1 MTIMNY
7 ISLNHNSKKVNFEN
21 ALINGLAPDKGLY
34 FPEYIPKLSTKLFK
48 NIDNISNNEIAY
60 KVIKPFVGNC
70 VDKNNLI
77 KIIEDTLSFEF
88 PLKQINNLIYSLEL
102 FHGPTL
108 AFKDVG
114 ARFMARFLGYIN
126 EKKRNKKITVL
137 VATSGDTGGAV
148 ASGFN
153 NIEGIDVVIL
163 YPKNK
168 VSKIQEKQLT
178 TLGNNIY
185 ALEVDG
191 DFDECQNMAKN
202 IFVDDQIN
210 NEIDITSANS
220 INVGRWLPQTF
231 YYFFA
236 YKEIFKRGLT
246 NKKNVFSVP
255 SGNFGNICAG
265 LLCKLM
271 GLPIN
276 HFISSTNINNVVPI
290 FLKTGQYKP
299 KKTIKTISNAMD
311 VGNPSNFIRIQ
322 NLYKNDFHKLKKIMS
337 GYYFSDSQTS
347 NEIYNI
353 FKKHNYILDPHGA
366 IGCLGLKKFLSSNEN
381 YFGVFLETAHPI
393 KFLEIVEK
401 KIKEKI
407 PVPKQI
413 KNILNKNGNKTP
425 ISNYNELKSF
435 LLK

>member
-1 MTIMNY
+1 MKY
-7 ISLNHNSKKVNFEN
+7 ISLNQNSAPTSFRN
-21 ALINGLAPDKGLY
+21 AVINGLAPDKGLY
-34 FPEYIPKLSTKLFK
+34 YPEYTPKLSKKF
-48 NIDNISNNEIAY
+48 IDNIQHYSNYEIAY
-60 KVIKPFVGNC
+60 NVIKPFIGDC
-70 VDKNNLI
+70 IDKKNLN
-77 KIIEDTLSFEF
+77 KIIKNTLSFEF
-88 PLKQINNLIYSLEL
+88 PLKEINSKIYSLEL

-114 ARFMARFLGYIN
+114 ARFMARFLGFIA
-126 EKKRNKKITVL
+126 EKKRNEKITVL

-168 VSKIQEKQLT
+168 VSQIQEKQLT
-178 TLGNNIY
+178 TFGNNIN

-191 DFDECQNMAKN
+191 DFDDCQNMVKN
-202 IFVDDQIN
+202 IFIDSQIN
-210 NEIDITSANS
+210 SKIDITSANS

-236 YKEIFKRGLT
+236 YKEIKRRLGN
-246 NKKNVFSVP
+246 NKTVFSVP

-265 LLCKLM
+265 LLSKLM
-271 GLPIN
+271 GLPID
-276 HFISSTNINNVVPI
+276 HFISATNINNVVPL
-290 FLKTGQYKP
+290 FLKTGEYIP

-322 NLYKNDFHKLKKIMS
+322 NLYNNDFHKLKKTMS
-337 GYYFSDSQTS
+337 GFYFSDSMTRDK
-347 NEIYNI
+347 IYNV
-353 FKKHNYILDPHGA
+353 FKKYNYILDPHGA
-366 IGCLGLKKFLSSNEN
+366 IGYLGLKKFLKSNKN

-413 KNILNKNGNKTP
+413 KNILNKNGKKTP
-425 ISNYNELKSF
+425 ISSYNELKSF

>member
-1 MTIMNY
+1 MNY

-34 FPEYIPKLSTKLFK
+34 YPEYTPKLSKKF
-48 NIDNISNNEIAY
+48 IDNIQHYSNYEIAY
-60 KVIKPFVGNC
+60 KVIKPFIGDC
-70 VDKNNLI
+70 IDKKNLN
-77 KIIEDTLSFEF
+77 KIIKNTLSFEF
-88 PLKQINNLIYSLEL
+88 PLKEINSKIYSLEL

-114 ARFMARFLGYIN
+114 ARFMARFLGFIA
-126 EKKRNKKITVL
+126 EKKRNEKITVL

-168 VSKIQEKQLT
+168 VSQIQEKQLT
-178 TLGNNIY
+178 TFGNNIN

-191 DFDECQNMAKN
+191 DFDDCQNMVKN
-202 IFVDDQIN
+202 IFIDSQIN
-210 NEIDITSANS
+210 SKIDITSANS

-236 YKEIFKRGLT
+236 YKEIKRRLGN
-246 NKKNVFSVP
+246 NKTVFSVP

-265 LLCKLM
+265 LLSKLM
-271 GLPIN
+271 GLPID
-276 HFISSTNINNVVPI
+276 HFISATNINNVVPL
-290 FLKTGQYKP
+290 FLKTGEYIP

-322 NLYKNDFHKLKKIMS
+322 NLYNNDFHKLKKTMS
-337 GYYFSDSQTS
+337 GFYFSDSMTRDK
-347 NEIYNI
+347 IYNV
-353 FKKHNYILDPHGA
+353 FKKYNYILDPHGA
-366 IGCLGLKKFLSSNEN
+366 IGYLGLKKFLKSNKN

-407 PVPKQI
+407 PVPKEI

>member
-1 MTIMNY
+1 MNY
-7 ISLNHNSKKVNFEN
+7 ISLNHNSQKVNFEN
-21 ALINGLAPDKGLY
+21 AIINGLAPDKGLY
-34 FPEYIPKLSTKLFK
+34 YPESIPKLSKKFI
-48 NIDNISNNEIAY
+48 NQIQEFNNHEIAY
-60 KVIKPFVGNC
+60 NVIKPFVGNC
-70 VDKNNLI
+70 IDKNNLN
-77 KIIEDTLSFEF
+77 KIIADSLNFEF
-88 PLKQINNLIYSLEL
+88 PLKEIENNINSLEL

-114 ARFMARFLGYIN
+114 ARFMARCLGYIIQN
-126 EKKRNKKITVL
+126 KSDKKIKVL

-148 ASGFN
+148 ANGFF
-153 NIEGIDVVIL
+153 NIEGIDVIIL

-178 TLGNNIY
+178 TLGNNIN
-185 ALEVDG
+185 AIEVDG
-191 DFDECQNMAKN
+191 DFDDCQDMVKN
-202 IFVDDQIN
+202 VFVDSQIN

-220 INVGRWLPQTF
+220 INVGRWLPQIF

-236 YKEIFKRGLT
+236 YKEIVKNKLK

-265 LLCKLM
+265 LLTKVM

-276 HFISSTNINNVVPI
+276 HLVSSTNMNNVVPN
-290 FLKTGQYKP
+290 FLKTGQYMP

-322 NLYKNDFHKLKKIMS
+322 NLYNNDFNKIKKSMS
-337 GYYFSDSQTS
+337 AYYFSDSETS
-347 NEIYNI
+347 NEIYNVY
-353 FKKHNYILDPHGA
+353 KKNNYILDPHGA
-366 IGCLGLKKFLSSNEN
+366 VGYLGLKKFLSVNDN
-381 YFGVFLETAHPI
+381 YFGVFLETAHPV
-393 KFLEIVEK
+393 KFLEIIEK
-401 KIKEKI
+401 KINKKI
-407 PVPKQI
+407 SIPNQI
-413 KNILNKNGNKTP
+413 KEILNKSENKIS

>member
-1 MTIMNY
+1 
-7 ISLNHNSKKVNFEN
+7 
-21 ALINGLAPDKGLY
+21 
-34 FPEYIPKLSTKLFK
+34 
-48 NIDNISNNEIAY
+48 
-60 KVIKPFVGNC
+60 
-70 VDKNNLI
+70 
-77 KIIEDTLSFEF
+77 
-88 PLKQINNLIYSLEL
+88 
-102 FHGPTL
+102 
-108 AFKDVG
+108 
-114 ARFMARFLGYIN
+114 
-126 EKKRNKKITVL
+126 
-137 VATSGDTGGAV
+137 
-148 ASGFN
+148 
-153 NIEGIDVVIL
+153 
-163 YPKNK
+163 
-168 VSKIQEKQLT
+168 
-178 TLGNNIY
+178 
-185 ALEVDG
+185 
-191 DFDECQNMAKN
+191 MAKN
-202 IFVDDQIN
+202 IFIDDQIN

-220 INVGRWLPQTF
+220 INIGRWLPQTF

-236 YKEIFKRGLT
+236 YKEMLKRELVD
-246 NKKNVFSVP
+246 KKIVFSVP
-255 SGNFGNICAG
+255 SGNYGNICAG
-265 LLCKLM
+265 LLSKLI

-299 KKTIKTISNAMD
+299 KKTIQTISNAMD

-322 NLYKNDFHKLKKIMS
+322 NLYNNDFYKLKKIMS

-366 IGCLGLKKFLSSNEN
+366 IGYLGLKKFLSSNEN

-413 KNILNKNGNKTP
+413 KNILNKNGNKIP

>member
-1 MTIMNY
+1 MY
-7 ISLNHNSKKVNFEN
+7 
-21 ALINGLAPDKGLY
+21 Y
-34 FPEYIPKLSTKLFK
+34 PEYTPKLSKKF
-48 NIDNISNNEIAY
+48 IDNIQHYSNYEIAY
-60 KVIKPFVGNC
+60 KVIKPFIGDC
-70 VDKNNLI
+70 IDKKNLNNII
-77 KIIEDTLSFEF
+77 KNTLSFEF
-88 PLKQINNLIYSLEL
+88 PLKEINSKIYSLEL

-114 ARFMARFLGYIN
+114 ARFMARFLGFIA
-126 EKKRNKKITVL
+126 EKKRNEKITVL

-168 VSKIQEKQLT
+168 VSQIQEKQLT
-178 TLGNNIY
+178 TFGNNIN

-191 DFDECQNMAKN
+191 DFDDCQNMVKN
-202 IFVDDQIN
+202 IFIDSQIN
-210 NEIDITSANS
+210 SKIDITSANS

-236 YKEIFKRGLT
+236 YKEIKRRLGN
-246 NKKNVFSVP
+246 NKTVFSVP

-265 LLCKLM
+265 LLSKLM
-271 GLPIN
+271 GLPID
-276 HFISSTNINNVVPI
+276 HFISATNINNVVPL
-290 FLKTGQYKP
+290 FLKTGEYIP

-322 NLYKNDFHKLKKIMS
+322 NLYNNDFHKLKKTMS
-337 GYYFSDSQTS
+337 GFYFSDSMTRDK
-347 NEIYNI
+347 IYNV
-353 FKKHNYILDPHGA
+353 FKKYNYILDPHGA
-366 IGCLGLKKFLSSNEN
+366 IGYLGLKKFLKSNKN

-413 KNILNKNGNKTP
+413 KNILNRNGKKIP

>member
-1 MTIMNY
+1 MSMNY

-34 FPEYIPKLSTKLFK
+34 FPEYIPKLSTKFFK
-48 NIDNISNNEIAY
+48 DIDNISNNEIAY

-114 ARFMARFLGYIN
+114 ARFMARFLGYVKG
-126 EKKRNKKITVL
+126 KKRNKKITVL

-148 ASGFN
+148 ANGFN

-191 DFDECQNMAKN
+191 DFDDCQNMVKN
-202 IFVDDQIN
+202 IFVDNQIN

-220 INVGRWLPQTF
+220 INIGRWLPQTF

-236 YKEIFKRGLT
+236 YKEILKRGLA
-246 NKKNVFSVP
+246 NKNIVFSVP
-255 SGNFGNICAG
+255 SGNYGNICAG
-265 LLCKLM
+265 LLSKLI
-271 GLPIN
+271 GLLIF
-276 HFISSTNINNVVPI
+276 FIYVTFTPNSFKIYSPLVSPTFKLPE
-290 FLKTGQYKP
+290 
-299 KKTIKTISNAMD
+299 SNK
-311 VGNPSNFIRIQ
+311 VSKLSLFKNFD
-322 NLYKNDFHKLKKIMS
+322 K
-337 GYYFSDSQTS
+337 
-347 NEIYNI
+347 
-353 FKKHNYILDPHGA
+353 
-366 IGCLGLKKFLSSNEN
+366 
-381 YFGVFLETAHPI
+381 
-393 KFLEIVEK
+393 
-401 KIKEKI
+401 
-407 PVPKQI
+407 
-413 KNILNKNGNKTP
+413 
-425 ISNYNELKSF
+425 
-435 LLK
+435 

>member
-1 MTIMNY
+1 MNY

-34 FPEYIPKLSTKLFK
+34 YPEYTPKLSKKF
-48 NIDNISNNEIAY
+48 IDNIQHYSNYEIAY
-60 KVIKPFVGNC
+60 KVIKPFIGDC
-70 VDKNNLI
+70 IDKKNLN
-77 KIIEDTLSFEF
+77 KIITNTLSFEF
-88 PLKQINNLIYSLEL
+88 PLKEINSKIYSLEL

-114 ARFMARFLGYIN
+114 ARFMARFLGFIA
-126 EKKRNKKITVL
+126 EKKRNEKITVL

-168 VSKIQEKQLT
+168 VSQIQEKQLT
-178 TLGNNIY
+178 TFGNNIN

-191 DFDECQNMAKN
+191 DFDDCQNMVKN
-202 IFVDDQIN
+202 IFIDSQIN
-210 NEIDITSANS
+210 SKIDITSANS

-236 YKEIFKRGLT
+236 YKEIKRRLGN
-246 NKKNVFSVP
+246 NKTVFSVP

-265 LLCKLM
+265 LLSKLM
-271 GLPIN
+271 GLPID
-276 HFISSTNINNVVPI
+276 HFISATNINNVVPL
-290 FLKTGQYKP
+290 FLKTGEYIP

-322 NLYKNDFHKLKKIMS
+322 NLYNNDFHKLKKTMS
-337 GYYFSDSQTS
+337 GFYFSDSMTRDK
-347 NEIYNI
+347 IYNV
-353 FKKHNYILDPHGA
+353 FKKYNYILDPHGA
-366 IGCLGLKKFLSSNEN
+366 IGYLGLKKFLKSNKN

-413 KNILNKNGNKTP
+413 KNILNKNGKKIP
-425 ISNYNELKSF
+425 ISSYNELKSF

>member
-1 MTIMNY
+1 MNY

-34 FPEYIPKLSTKLFK
+34 YPEYTPKLSKKF
-48 NIDNISNNEIAY
+48 IDNIQHYSNYEIAY
-60 KVIKPFVGNC
+60 KVIKPFIGDC
-70 VDKNNLI
+70 IDKKNLNNII
-77 KIIEDTLSFEF
+77 KNTLSFEF
-88 PLKQINNLIYSLEL
+88 PLKEINSKIYSLEL

-114 ARFMARFLGYIN
+114 ARFMARFLGFIT

-168 VSKIQEKQLT
+168 VSQIQEKQLT
-178 TLGNNIY
+178 TFGNNIN

-191 DFDECQNMAKN
+191 DFDDCQNMVKN
-202 IFVDDQIN
+202 IFIDSQIN
-210 NEIDITSANS
+210 SKIDITSANS

-236 YKEIFKRGLT
+236 YKEIKRRLGN
-246 NKKNVFSVP
+246 NKTVFSVP

-265 LLCKLM
+265 LLSKLM
-271 GLPIN
+271 GLPID
-276 HFISSTNINNVVPI
+276 HFISATNINNVVPL
-290 FLKTGQYKP
+290 FLKTGEYSP

-322 NLYKNDFHKLKKIMS
+322 NLYNNDFHKLKKTMS
-337 GYYFSDSQTS
+337 GFYFSDSMTRDK
-347 NEIYNI
+347 IYNV
-353 FKKHNYILDPHGA
+353 FKKYNYILDPHGA
-366 IGCLGLKKFLSSNEN
+366 IGYLGLKKFLKSNKN

-413 KNILNKNGNKTP
+413 KNILNKNGKKIP
-425 ISNYNELKSF
+425 ISSYNELKSF

>member
-1 MTIMNY
+1 MNY

-34 FPEYIPKLSTKLFK
+34 YPEYTPKLSKKF
-48 NIDNISNNEIAY
+48 IDNIQHYSNYEIAY
-60 KVIKPFVGNC
+60 KVIKPFIGDC
-70 VDKNNLI
+70 IDKKNLN
-77 KIIEDTLSFEF
+77 KIIKNTLSFEF
-88 PLKQINNLIYSLEL
+88 PLKEINSKIYSLEL

-114 ARFMARFLGYIN
+114 ARFMARFLGFIA
-126 EKKRNKKITVL
+126 EKKRNEKITVL

-168 VSKIQEKQLT
+168 VSQIQEKQLT
-178 TLGNNIY
+178 TFGNNIN

-191 DFDECQNMAKN
+191 DFDDCQNMVKN
-202 IFVDDQIN
+202 IFIDSQIN
-210 NEIDITSANS
+210 SKIDITSANS

-236 YKEIFKRGLT
+236 YKEIKRRLGN
-246 NKKNVFSVP
+246 NKTVFSVP

-265 LLCKLM
+265 LLSKLM
-271 GLPIN
+271 GLPID
-276 HFISSTNINNVVPI
+276 HFISATNINNVVPL
-290 FLKTGQYKP
+290 FLKTGEYIP

-322 NLYKNDFHKLKKIMS
+322 NLYNNDFHKLKKTMS
-337 GYYFSDSQTS
+337 GFYFSDSMTRDK
-347 NEIYNI
+347 IYNV
-353 FKKHNYILDPHGA
+353 FKKYNYILDPHGA
-366 IGCLGLKKFLSSNEN
+366 IGYLGLKKFLKSNKN

-413 KNILNKNGNKTP
+413 KNILNKNGKKIP
-425 ISNYNELKSF
+425 ISSYNELKSF

>member
-1 MTIMNY
+1 MNY

-34 FPEYIPKLSTKLFK
+34 YPEFIPKLSKKFIK
-48 NIDNISNNEIAY
+48 NILQISNNEIAY
-60 KVIKPFVGNC
+60 NVIKPFIGDC
-70 VDKNNLI
+70 IDKNNLN
-77 KIIEDTLSFEF
+77 KIIEDTLSFKF
-88 PLKQINNLIYSLEL
+88 PLKKINDASYSLEL

-114 ARFMARFLGYIN
+114 ARFMARFLGYIT

-148 ASGFN
+148 ASGFK

-168 VSKIQEKQLT
+168 VSQIQEKQLT
-178 TLGNNIY
+178 TLGNNIH
-185 ALEVDG
+185 ALEVNG
-191 DFDECQNMAKN
+191 DFDDCQNMVKN
-202 IFVDDQIN
+202 VFVDSQIN
-210 NEIDITSANS
+210 TEIDITSANS

-231 YYFFA
+231 YYFFGF
-236 YKEIFKRGLT
+236 KEIFKKKLE
-246 NKKNVFSVP
+246 NKKIVFSVP

-265 LLCKLM
+265 LLSKLM

-276 HFISSTNINNVVPI
+276 HFISATNINNVVPI
-290 FLKTGQYKP
+290 FLKTGQYTP
-299 KKTIKTISNAMD
+299 KITMKTISNAMD

-322 NLYKNDFHKLKKIMS
+322 NLYNNDFQKLKKSMS
-337 GYYFSDSQTS
+337 GYYFSDSVTS
-347 NEIYNI
+347 DEIYNVY
-353 FKKHNYILDPHGA
+353 KKYNYVLDPHGA
-366 IGCLGLKKFLSSNEN
+366 IGYLGLKKFLKSNKD
-381 YFGVFLETAHPI
+381 YLGIFLETAHPI

-407 PVPKQI
+407 SVPKEI
-413 KNILNKNGNKTP
+413 KKILNKSENKIP

>member
-1 MTIMNY
+1 MNY

-34 FPEYIPKLSTKLFK
+34 YPEYTPKLSKKF
-48 NIDNISNNEIAY
+48 IDNIQHYSNYEIAY
-60 KVIKPFVGNC
+60 KVIKPFIGDC
-70 VDKNNLI
+70 IDKKNLNNII
-77 KIIEDTLSFEF
+77 KNTLSFEF
-88 PLKQINNLIYSLEL
+88 PLKEINSKIYSLEL

-114 ARFMARFLGYIN
+114 ARFMARFLGFIA
-126 EKKRNKKITVL
+126 EKKRNEKITVL

-168 VSKIQEKQLT
+168 VSQIQEKQLT
-178 TLGNNIY
+178 TFGNNIN

-191 DFDECQNMAKN
+191 DFDDCQNMVKN
-202 IFVDDQIN
+202 IFIDSQIN
-210 NEIDITSANS
+210 SKIDITSANS

-236 YKEIFKRGLT
+236 YKEIKRRLGN
-246 NKKNVFSVP
+246 NKTVFSVP

-265 LLCKLM
+265 LLSKLM
-271 GLPIN
+271 GLPID
-276 HFISSTNINNVVPI
+276 HFISATNINNVVPL
-290 FLKTGQYKP
+290 FLKTGEYIP

-322 NLYKNDFHKLKKIMS
+322 NLYNNDFHKLKKTMS
-337 GYYFSDSQTS
+337 GFYFSDSMTRDK
-347 NEIYNI
+347 IYNV
-353 FKKHNYILDPHGA
+353 FKKYNYILDPHGA
-366 IGCLGLKKFLSSNEN
+366 IGYLGLKKFLKSNKN

-413 KNILNKNGNKTP
+413 KNILNRNGKKIP

>member
-1 MTIMNY
+1 MNY

-34 FPEYIPKLSTKLFK
+34 YPEFIPKLSKKFIK
-48 NIDNISNNEIAY
+48 NILQISNNEIAY
-60 KVIKPFVGNC
+60 NVIKPFIGDC
-70 VDKNNLI
+70 IDKNNLN
-77 KIIEDTLSFEF
+77 KIIEDTLSFKF
-88 PLKQINNLIYSLEL
+88 PLKKINDASYSLEL

-114 ARFMARFLGYIN
+114 ARFMARFLGYIT

-148 ASGFN
+148 ASGFK

-168 VSKIQEKQLT
+168 VSQIQEKQLT
-178 TLGNNIY
+178 TLGNNIH
-185 ALEVDG
+185 ALEVNG
-191 DFDECQNMAKN
+191 DFDDCQNMVKN
-202 IFVDDQIN
+202 VFVDIQIN
-210 NEIDITSANS
+210 SEIDITSANS

-231 YYFFA
+231 YYFFGF
-236 YKEIFKRGLT
+236 KEIFKKKLE
-246 NKKNVFSVP
+246 NKKIVFSVP

-265 LLCKLM
+265 LLSKLM

-276 HFISSTNINNVVPI
+276 HFISATNINNVVPI
-290 FLKTGQYKP
+290 FLKTGQYTP
-299 KKTIKTISNAMD
+299 KITMKTISNAMD

-322 NLYKNDFHKLKKIMS
+322 NLYNNDFQKLKKSMS
-337 GYYFSDSQTS
+337 GYYFSDSVTS
-347 NEIYNI
+347 DEIYNVY
-353 FKKHNYILDPHGA
+353 KKYNYVLDPHGA
-366 IGCLGLKKFLSSNEN
+366 IGYLGLKKFLKSNKD
-381 YFGVFLETAHPI
+381 YLGVFLETAHPI

-407 PVPKQI
+407 SVPKEI
-413 KNILNKNGNKTP
+413 KKILNKSGNKIP